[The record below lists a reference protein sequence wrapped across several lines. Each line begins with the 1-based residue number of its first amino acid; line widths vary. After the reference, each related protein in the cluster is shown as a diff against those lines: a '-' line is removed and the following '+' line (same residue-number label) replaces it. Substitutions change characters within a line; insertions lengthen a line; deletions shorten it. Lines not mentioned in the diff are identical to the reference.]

1 MFWKV
6 IKNGKVVDL
15 LTQLQYVLYQ
25 QKHDV
30 VLLCN
35 IEIAEAVLSSD
46 GTRAFHIDGLYHFQ
60 PDNTTYCIE
69 EISETIYNK
78 LKKQLEME
86 G

>member
-6 IKNGKVVDL
+6 FKNGEVVDL
-15 LTQLQYVLYQ
+15 LTQLQYVRYQ

-30 VLLCN
+30 ILLCKP
-35 IEIAEAVLSSD
+35 EVAEAILSSD
-46 GTRAFHIDGLYHFQ
+46 GKRCFHIDGLYNFKL
-60 PDNTTYCIE
+60 DNETYYIE
-69 EISETIYNK
+69 EISESIYNK